1 MMSAFFLA
9 LAASVVCCLC
19 VPAALARRGYL
30 DVPGERSSHTRPTPK
45 GGGAGMVLAFVGT
58 GVAVGAPMAFW
69 LPGTGLAALSF
80 YNDLHGLSPK
90 TRLVAQTVCAVLAAG
105 GVAWAGLAAWSAW
118 LLPAVAFFIVAT
130 ANCYNFMDGIN
141 GMAGLTGVA
150 AFAGLA
156 IHAGAIQ
163 PELAPMHMAV
173 LGGLVGFLPFNLPRA
188 RMFMGDVGSIFLGF
202 TFALSVAAMARNWA
216 EFWMLCA
223 FLFPFYADE
232 TATMAERLIRRES
245 LFTPHRRHLYQVL
258 ANEMGVAHWKVSLG
272 YSLIQVA
279 VMALMASLSR
289 HGAGVELGTLAAL
302 GLAWACAHWAVK
314 RQIKDAR

>member
-1 MMSAFFLA
+1 MMSVFFLA

-58 GVAVGAPMAFW
+58 GVAVGAPLAIW
-69 LPGTGLAALSF
+69 LPGLGVAGLSF
-80 YNDLHGLSPK
+80 YNDLHGLPPK
-90 TRLVAQTVCAVLAAG
+90 TRLVVQAVCAVLAAG

-118 LLPAVAFFIVAT
+118 LLPAVVFFIMAT

-150 AFAGLA
+150 AFVGLA
-156 IHAGAIQ
+156 LHAGAT
-163 PELAPMHMAV
+163 PPGLAPMHMAV
-173 LGGLVGFLPFNLPRA
+173 LGGLIGFLPFNLPRA

-202 TFALSVAAMARNWA
+202 TFGLSVVVMARNWT
-216 EFWMLCA
+216 EFWMLCS

-232 TATMAERLIRRES
+232 AVTMVERLVRRES
-245 LFTPHRRHLYQVL
+245 LLVPHRRHLYQFL
-258 ANEMGVAHWKVSLG
+258 ANEMNVAHWKVSLG
-272 YSLIQVA
+272 YGLIQVA
-279 VMALMASLSR
+279 VMTLMVALSR
-289 HGAGVELGTLAAL
+289 LGAGVELGILAAL
-302 GLAWACAHWAVK
+302 GLAWGCAHWAVK
-314 RQIKDAR
+314 RQIKDT

>member
-1 MMSAFFLA
+1 MIVFLLA
-9 LAASVVCCLC
+9 LAVSVACCLC
-19 VPAALARRGYL
+19 VSAVLARRGYL

-45 GGGAGMVLAFVGT
+45 GGGAGTVLAFVGT
-58 GVAVGAPMAFW
+58 GVLVGAPLAFW
-69 LPGTGLAALSF
+69 LPGLGVAILSF

-90 TRLVAQTVCAVLAAG
+90 ARLVAQAACALAAAG
-105 GVAWAGLAAWSAW
+105 SVSWLGLAVWSAW
-118 LLPAVAFFIVAT
+118 LLPMVLFFIVAT

-156 IHAGAIQ
+156 VYAAAIQ
-163 PELAPMHMAV
+163 PGLAPMHMAV

-202 TFALSVAAMARNWA
+202 TFALCVATMARNWA
-216 EFWMLCA
+216 EFWMLCS

-232 TATMAERLIRRES
+232 AVTMAERLIRRES
-245 LFTPHRRHLYQVL
+245 LLVPHRRHLYQFL

-272 YSLIQVA
+272 YGLMQVA
-279 VMALMASLSR
+279 VMTLMVSLSR
-289 HGAGVELGTLAAL
+289 FGAGVELGMLVVL
-302 GLAWACAHWAVK
+302 GVVWGGVHWAVK
-314 RQIKDAR
+314 GRIKKDA